1 MLKEEFDKLTGVVS
15 DDEEYL
21 WANAAYE
28 AARVVDKEVFCS
40 EYMKAKCT
48 ITSLTSEFL
57 KLKSENSNLRKKLY
71 DKENENN
78 DLCHQRMFLGGLLL
92 KEAEEYLEES
102 ANRKEILE
110 EMNFMFSMGEM
121 ILLKMKVGVALTSS
135 EFEFAE
141 KLLKKE

>member
-21 WANAAYE
+21 RANAAYE

-48 ITSLTSEFL
+48 ITSLVIEYSN
-57 KLKSENSNLRKKLY
+57 LKSENSNLRKKLY
-71 DKENENN
+71 DKENEYK
-78 DLCHQRMFLGGLLL
+78 DLCHQRMYLGRLLL
-92 KEAEEYLEES
+92 QEADAYLEES
-102 ANRKEILE
+102 ANRKAILE
-110 EMNFMFSMGEM
+110 EMNSMFSMGEM

-135 EFEFAE
+135 EFEYAE
-141 KLLKKE
+141 KILKKE